1 MEMVLLL
8 SNGRKLPQLRIGEHP
23 TAASHGLGGLC
34 PSISVFVYLSDPKLC
49 WATHSLRHGIHSLT
63 GGQSEAKTS

>member
-8 SNGRKLPQLRIGEHP
+8 PNGRELPQLRIGEHP

-34 PSISVFVYLSDPKLC
+34 PPISVFVYLSHPKLC
-49 WATHSLRHGIHSLT
+49 RATYSLRDGIRSLT
-63 GGQSEAKTS
+63 GEQSEAKTR